1 MAVSKHRRA
10 TGRRPSFNLFQT
22 GRHASPNLTL
32 FLRVRPPANAQ
43 VGQPV
48 PLPNAPD
55 LTRPFRLASFPPSLS
70 CRVPAPP
77 GFLVPLRV
85 RFDVAPPARWFT
97 KIGHK
102 GCEPHYYRF
111 VLRCHSIINTECDNL
126 PIYVRWRKGR
136 KTGRTAVQWEENG
149 KITWGDD
156 KGIMMFA
163 LTLFWDAKKDAYE
176 CKPLV
181 LSVERHM
188 RNNKSQC
195 MGVISLDLAEFVNME
210 AAIVSKKMKLDIED
224 GPFECGTLRFY
235 LSSKFMPDGV
245 GSDEDGE
252 ITADDED
259 GAGRQASDE
268 EDAQDTHHQEP
279 FVPTHRRARQRKD
292 GAGPSRGAEVA
303 GDQTSLPRRD
313 LVPTEDDDERTQKR
327 KMLLKLQ
334 DEGRLCALCQKKLP
348 QLRCQ
353 VCKQDLCHKCD
364 AALHADAA
372 MATHPRDSIDVD
384 LPEVCL
390 QKSLKES
397 AQARESKIKSRG
409 MKMKVEAVQQMAQ
422 VSETDALDALK
433 EAEWDVDCAVGIARA
448 NPRIKTQV
456 HFAKV
461 PIVRQMHEVPHADY
475 NPAGERKGGLKKTK
489 RAQQFQGDDIEEE
502 EVLLAA
508 SSDEDAVEEEP
519 AFKSDPHTATLGSRT
534 LSKGDRVVVV
544 GLVGLARLNGQTG
557 SVCGYQHESDA
568 GDTSVGAGWLVE
580 LDQDQQ
586 VMAFKISNLRRQ
598 NKNGGVQVKIK
609 RVCFV
614 CVSAGGMGCCGAA
627 SQLGIDMFH
636 FFREQWPKTGH

>member
-1 MAVSKHRRA
+1 MS
-10 TGRRPSFNLFQT
+10 
-22 GRHASPNLTL
+22 
-32 FLRVRPPANAQ
+32 
-43 VGQPV
+43 
-48 PLPNAPD
+48 
-55 LTRPFRLASFPPSLS
+55 
-70 CRVPAPP
+70 
-77 GFLVPLRV
+77 
-85 RFDVAPPARWFT
+85 FDVAPPARWFT

-126 PIYVRWRKGR
+126 PIFVRWRKGR

-195 MGVISLDLAEFVNME
+195 MGVITLDLAEFVNME
-210 AAIVSKKMKLDIED
+210 NAVVSKKMKLDIED

-303 GDQTSLPRRD
+303 GDQASLPRRD

-353 VCKQDLCHKCD
+353 VCKQDLCHTCRPIRSESSQSGIKHQRPEYLIF
-364 AALHADAA
+364 AVFI
-372 MATHPRDSIDVD
+372 RSIQ
-384 LPEVCL
+384 L
-390 QKSLKES
+390 
-397 AQARESKIKSRG
+397 
-409 MKMKVEAVQQMAQ
+409 
-422 VSETDALDALK
+422 
-433 EAEWDVDCAVGIARA
+433 
-448 NPRIKTQV
+448 
-456 HFAKV
+456 
-461 PIVRQMHEVPHADY
+461 ADY
-475 NPAGERKGGLKKTK
+475 WQKPA
-489 RAQQFQGDDIEEE
+489 
-502 EVLLAA
+502 
-508 SSDEDAVEEEP
+508 
-519 AFKSDPHTATLGSRT
+519 
-534 LSKGDRVVVV
+534 
-544 GLVGLARLNGQTG
+544 TG
-557 SVCGYQHESDA
+557 Y
-568 GDTSVGAGWLVE
+568 
-580 LDQDQQ
+580 
-586 VMAFKISNLRRQ
+586 R
-598 NKNGGVQVKIK
+598 
-609 RVCFV
+609 
-614 CVSAGGMGCCGAA
+614 
-627 SQLGIDMFH
+627 
-636 FFREQWPKTGH
+636 